1 MKKINKSKKQRV
13 IKLPQ
18 LQPLHLEQL
27 ESVAGGPEDPFCP
40 NCGCAIS

>member
-13 IKLPQ
+13 IK

-27 ESVAGGPEDPFCP
+27 ESVAGGPEDPVCP
-40 NCGCAIS
+40 ACFFKA